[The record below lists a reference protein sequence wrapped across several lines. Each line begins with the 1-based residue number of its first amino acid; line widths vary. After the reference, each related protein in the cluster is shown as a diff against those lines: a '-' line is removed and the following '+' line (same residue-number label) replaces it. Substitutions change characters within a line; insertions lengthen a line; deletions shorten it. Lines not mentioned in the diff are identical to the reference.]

1 MKKGMVMHLL
11 QRSKIL
17 CLLVALCCGSVALAK
32 DLPEPEMT
40 DDGLYTQPWFLNN
53 SFLDLKE
60 DHAEALQQGKTLVI
74 LWELRGCP
82 YCKVLHTTNLVR
94 PEILKLA
101 RDKFVVLQLN
111 YLGGRPVIDFDGEEI
126 SEKKLAK
133 KHGVRF
139 TPTIQFFGPKVS
151 AKKGA
156 KNEVYR
162 MAGYYKPFHFLALL
176 EYVSRSEYKNKPF
189 RKYLVAKAKAMQAKG
204 IDVNAW

>member
-1 MKKGMVMHLL
+1 MPTRLL
-11 QRSKIL
+11 RWSQPLYL
-17 CLLVALCCGSVALAK
+17 CAALFCGSMAFAK
-32 DLPEPEMT
+32 ELPEPEMT

-60 DHAEALQQGKTLVI
+60 DHAEAVQQGKTLVI

-94 PEILKLA
+94 PETLKFA

-126 SEKKLAK
+126 SEKKLGK

-139 TPTIQFFGPKVS
+139 TPTIQFFGPKIS
-151 AKKGA
+151 TKKGA

-176 EYVSRSEYKNKPF
+176 EYVSRGEYKNEPF
-189 RKYLVAKAKAMQAKG
+189 RKYLAAKAKAMQAKG

>member
-1 MKKGMVMHLL
+1 MVMRLL
-11 QRSKIL
+11 NLSGLVPIL
-17 CLLVALCCGSVALAK
+17 LALSLGSFAVAK

-60 DHAEALQQGKTLVI
+60 DHAEAVKQGKTFVI
-74 LWELRGCP
+74 LWELKGCP

-101 RDKFVVLQLN
+101 REKFVILQLN
-111 YLGGRPVIDFDGEEI
+111 YLGGRPAIDFDGEEL
-126 SEKKLAK
+126 SEKKLGK

-139 TPTIQFFGPKVS
+139 TPTIQFFRPKIS
-151 AKKGA
+151 DKKGA
-156 KNEVYR
+156 KNEAFR

-176 EYVSRSEYKNKPF
+176 EYVSSGEYANRPF
-189 RKYLVAKAKAMQAKG
+189 RKYLIAKAKAMQAKG
-204 IDVNAW
+204 IDVNSW